1 MTTQT
6 TPLEQPATSS
16 TPSTTSTTEV
26 PVQREGQAPGR
37 RFDVR
42 RATAI
47 GLPALTGALL
57 VAATATDPGSGS
69 EQGAEM
75 IRVYADNVEL
85 LQWHMT
91 FLHLAFGVWG
101 LIPLALVGLARGR
114 GRQLMHLAVVLG
126 ALVSMSMPA
135 LMITDMFFVGIAQ
148 HIDVETADTIGREIQ
163 AEQWAQL
170 TYLVPGL
177 AGMVLALPLAFAAL
191 VRAGKARWWVIP
203 VAFAPLPV
211 FVLSGTTLL
220 GATAAGVV
228 LAGLTVIVAKA
239 VRR

>member
-6 TPLEQPATSS
+6 APLAQSAPVATV
-16 TPSTTSTTEV
+16 V
-26 PVQREGQAPGR
+26 PVRESQAPGR

-47 GLPALTGALL
+47 ALPAVTGALL

-75 IRVYADNVEL
+75 IRVYADNVEM

-101 LIPLALVGLARGR
+101 LIPLALVGLVRGR

-126 ALVSMSMPA
+126 VLVSISMPA
-135 LMITDMFFVGIAQ
+135 LMISDMFFVGIAE

-163 AEQWAQL
+163 DSQWALL
-170 TYLVPGL
+170 TYLPPGI

-191 VRAGKARWWVIP
+191 VRAGRARWWAIP
-203 VAFAPLPV
+203 LAITPLPA
-211 FVLSGTTLL
+211 FVLSGTTVP
-220 GATAAGVV
+220 GAV
-228 LAGLTVIVAKA
+228 LAGLVLAGLSVIVVKA
-239 VRR
+239 TRR